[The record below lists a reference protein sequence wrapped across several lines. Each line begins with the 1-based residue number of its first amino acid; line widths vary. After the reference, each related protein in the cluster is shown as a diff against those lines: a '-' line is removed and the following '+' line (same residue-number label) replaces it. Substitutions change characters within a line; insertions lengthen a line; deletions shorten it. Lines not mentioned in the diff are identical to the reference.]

1 MNCEGASS
9 GSRRSAGGVGGRSE
23 RSSSSTQ
30 GVFMPN
36 GVDEDR
42 DGVAPKC
49 CCGVYAV
56 LYMSKTANNPNRLF
70 FGCPFFKKAR
80 LPHCKF
86 FLWLDRHTE
95 QLGKTGAIAYA
106 EETEDEDKHL
116 AMIEVQNRIAGLEK
130 RVAAME
136 RKIKPNLWAIVV
148 LFFWVVSVYVVG
160 FRV

>member
-1 MNCEGASS
+1 MNSEGVSS

-36 GVDEDR
+36 GADEDR

-49 CCGVYAV
+49 RCEVYAV
-56 LYMSKTANNPNRLF
+56 LYMFKTANNPNMLF
-70 FGCPFFKKAR
+70 FDCPFFKKAR
-80 LPHCKF
+80 WPHCKF

-95 QLGKTGAIAYA
+95 QLGKIGAIAYA
-106 EETEDEDKHL
+106 EETEDGDKHL
-116 AMIEVQNRIAGLEK
+116 AMIEVENRVVGLEN
-130 RVAAME
+130 RVAAIE
-136 RKIKPNLWAIVV
+136 RKIKPNLWAIVG

-160 FRV
+160 VRV